1 VFEEEELERMTVTKY
16 DERSGAAYEYRYAG
30 RFDFEE
36 TEYAV
41 FYPEKE
47 DYLPP
52 VVLRIEG
59 RRFFDIVDLEE
70 EQRLFQIVEELE
82 ESEDQ
87 EQENETRQ

>member
-16 DERSGAAYEYRYAG
+16 DERSGSPYEYHYAG

-36 TEYAV
+36 AEYAV
-41 FYPEKE
+41 FYPVKE